1 MIPEISTRHDGAAW
15 RIELNR
21 PDCGNLVTMEMVAA
35 LDEAFR
41 TVPSG
46 ARAVVLGGRGA
57 DFCRGRDY
65 HSAPESGGGARAP
78 SALAVRERMT
88 SPIIALYGTIKDVAV
103 PTIAVVRGAAYGFG
117 CALSGG
123 CDILLAGTGS
133 RFRLPEMGRGLPPT
147 LAMAALMDRV
157 TSRGLPYLVYSTAEV
172 DSRAALGMGLA
183 SAVFPDDELDG
194 QVAKLVETIAAQP
207 TDAVKAV
214 KEYLRFAPHMEPR
227 GRADFA
233 ASLFASVLSSR

>member
-1 MIPEISTRHDGAAW
+1 MIPELSTCHDGAAW

-35 LDEAFR
+35 LEAAFR
-41 TVPSG
+41 AVP
-46 ARAVVLGGRGA
+46 AAAKVVVLSGRGA
-57 DFCRGRDY
+57 DFCKGRDY
-65 HSAPESGGGARAP
+65 RSAPESASGARAP

-88 SPIIALYGTIKDVAV
+88 SPIISLYGTIKDVAV
-103 PTIAVVRGAAYGFG
+103 PTVAVVQGAAYGFG

-123 CDILLAGTGS
+123 CDIVLAGAGS

-147 LAMAALMDRV
+147 LAIAALMDRV
-157 TSRGLPYLVYSTAEV
+157 SSRGLTYLVYSTAEV
-172 DSRAALGMGLA
+172 DSRAALGMGIA
-183 SAVFPDDELDG
+183 TAVFPDDELDG
-194 QVAKLVETIAAQP
+194 QVVKLVETIAAQP
-207 TDAVKAV
+207 ADAVRAV